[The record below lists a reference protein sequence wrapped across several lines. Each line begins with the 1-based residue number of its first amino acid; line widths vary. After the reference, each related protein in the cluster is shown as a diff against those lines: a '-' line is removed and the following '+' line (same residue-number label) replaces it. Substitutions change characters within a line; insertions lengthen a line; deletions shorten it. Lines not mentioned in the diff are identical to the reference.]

1 MTVRQDYL
9 IKPLLNIYTEIY
21 SESSD
26 SESVQE
32 KDPDSVQV
40 QGDSD
45 VESKVQNIGKC
56 YNNIIYVTSSL
67 LHVLHKINV

>member
-1 MTVRQDYL
+1 MFFQTYDWPLLRKLLKNYMTVRQDYL

-45 VESKVQNIGKC
+45 VESKVQNIGKM
-56 YNNIIYVTSSL
+56 L
-67 LHVLHKINV
+67 